1 MLLPALILFALLVF
15 LIINHNRISKL
26 ETKQKNAMSLI
37 QLAEFEGL
45 SADVKEFYK
54 SIILK
59 SWIKTFNE
67 MINKQFDELGISEY
81 YKDNKDKLIE
91 LNQLYL
97 EIASLSLQKTGKIN
111 NTNYRVLL
119 YNADLDKLTKEAKET
134 KVQLENL

>member
-59 SWIKTFNE
+59 SWVKTFNE

>member
-26 ETKQKNAMSLI
+26 ETKQQNAMSLI

-59 SWIKTFNE
+59 SWVKTFNE